1 MIMSEVAKRLE
12 ALGIALP
19 RPALPVANYVP
30 AVRSGNLVFIS
41 GQLPLGPDGKM
52 INAHIG
58 KLNSQSPV
66 ETARD
71 AARFAAINV
80 LAQLQ
85 AELGDL
91 DRVSRVVRLGGFF
104 AVDGVFEPLA
114 QAMNGASNLIADVFE
129 AKGRH
134 ARTTIGVAYLPL
146 NAICEVEGLF
156 EIEY

>member
-1 MIMSEVAKRLE
+1 MSLVAKRLE
-12 ALGIALP
+12 ALGITLP

-30 AVRSGNLVFIS
+30 VVRAGNLVFVS
-41 GQLPLGPDGKM
+41 GQLPLGPDGKLT
-52 INAHIG
+52 NAHIG
-58 KLNSQSPV
+58 KLNANSPV
-66 ETARD
+66 EPARE

-80 LAQLQ
+80 LAQLH
-85 AELGDL
+85 AELGNL

-114 QAMNGASNLIADVFE
+114 QAMNGASNLVADVFE
-129 AKGRH
+129 AEGRH
-134 ARTTIGVAYLPL
+134 ARTTIGVAYLPM